1 MTSDAWLDLMRA
13 GRWEEAWRI
22 KDAQMAA
29 RRGESCW
36 HWPRHQQYAWNG
48 EAIDGKRVLVRCY
61 HGLGDTLQFIRYMP
75 MLRGRAREVIVWG
88 QAKLTPLLA
97 RVDGIDRLLPL
108 HDGTPQAEFDIDIE
122 IMELPHLFRTTLESV
137 PSRIPYLRASPLP
150 MPRDRSRLAV
160 GLVWQAGE
168 WDARR
173 SIPYAIARRLLAVR
187 KIDWFILQPDAHR
200 AGWPGDVGQWPG
212 ELNLTDYARAVRA
225 MDLVITID
233 SMPAHM
239 AGALGVPTWALLT
252 DDPDWRWMLDR
263 DDSPWYP
270 TMRLFRQ
277 REPGD
282 WGDVVERVAVALT
295 PFIQARAD

>member
-22 KDAQMAA
+22 KDAQMTA
-29 RRGESCW
+29 RHGKSCW
-36 HWPRHQQYAWNG
+36 HWPRHEQYAWNG
-48 EAIDGKRVLVRCY
+48 DAIDEKRVLVRCY

-75 MLRGRAREVIVWG
+75 MLRGRAQEVIVWV
-88 QAKLTPLLA
+88 QAKLTPLLV

-122 IMELPHLFRTTLESV
+122 IMELPHLFRTTLDSV
-137 PSRIPYLRASPLP
+137 PSRVPYLQASPLP
-150 MPRDRSRLAV
+150 MPRDRGRPAV

-173 SIPYAIARRLLAVR
+173 SIPYALARRLLAVR
-187 KIDWFILQPDAHR
+187 GIDWFILQPDAHR

-239 AGALGVPTWALLT
+239 AGALGVPTWTLLP

-282 WGDVVERVAVALT
+282 WGDVVERVAFALMQ
-295 PFIQARAD
+295 FIQARAD